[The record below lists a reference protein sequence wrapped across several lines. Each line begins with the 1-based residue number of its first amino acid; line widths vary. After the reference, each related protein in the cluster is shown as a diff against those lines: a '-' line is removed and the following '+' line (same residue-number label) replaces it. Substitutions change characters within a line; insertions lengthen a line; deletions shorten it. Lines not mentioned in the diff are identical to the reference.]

1 MRKTFA
7 LAALLTLTLSSSTP
21 ARGIGSFRFDARKGA
36 HSATLI
42 LKTKAFDPS
51 RHRTRLKMFGELGLT
66 TVDGRVAL
74 GAESGTPGVEIES
87 FRLIF
92 DGKELRVPRRL
103 YSDCFNPSTD
113 PSSLVLKFGQDTRSV
128 FVFMTGSDGA
138 GVYDV
143 VWVLRKDGRHSR
155 WANAGGD
162 CSLFN
167 FYCGLDA
174 LRQ

>member
-1 MRKTFA
+1 MRKTFP
-7 LAALLTLTLSSSTP
+7 LAALLTLTLSSSTL
-21 ARGIGSFRFDARKGA
+21 AGGIGSFRFSTQRGA
-36 HSATLI
+36 HRAALI

-51 RHRTRLKMFGELGLT
+51 EHRMRLKMFGELGLT

-74 GAESGTPGVEIES
+74 GAEGGTPLVEIES
-87 FRLIF
+87 FRFIL
-92 DGKELRVPRRL
+92 DGKEVRVPRSL

-113 PSSLVLKFGQDTRSV
+113 PAALVLKFGQDARSV
-128 FVFMTGSDGA
+128 FVFMHGSDGA

-162 CSLFN
+162 CGLFN
-167 FYCGLDA
+167 FNCGLSTH
-174 LRQ
+174 